1 MEFCGHYILVRQE
14 KVILVTVS
22 FLVVIVGIV
31 WLKETNHHRKIMLA
45 YLNKRDLTLVVQRVD
60 NAITG

>member
-45 YLNKRDLTLVVQRVD
+45 YLN
-60 NAITG
+60 